1 MPESVPVSTPS
12 SRFGAASYS
21 RAHVSRLYWTLMAG
35 PLWFGPGGVRDQAYP
50 TAGQDLLR
58 GAVRGALLMEA
69 VSQRR
74 VAVQQVPCLGPGPLP
89 HQVGGL
95 VPQPR
100 LGTPAGLATL
110 LQVPAMLLD
119 RAEELVRPLA

>member
-21 RAHVSRLYWTLMAG
+21 RSHVSRLYWTLIAI
-35 PLWFGPGGVRDQAYP
+35 PLWFAPGGLRDQAYP

-58 GAVRGALLMEA
+58 GAVRGALIPEA
-69 VSQRR
+69 VRQRC
-74 VAVQQVPCLGPGPLP
+74 VAVQQVPRLGPGPLP

-100 LGTPAGLATL
+100 LRSPA
-110 LQVPAMLLD
+110 
-119 RAEELVRPLA
+119 